1 MTRAKTAGY
10 VAMILA
16 VLVSII
22 AAATFQPRPSD
33 RHSVNHSAA
42 APSPGHALR
51 PRTDQRYTALA
62 DDLDERIRAGRL
74 GTGGQVLDPAGVAL
88 LTGRTPTAVRHA
100 LEQLARTGTVED
112 LGQQWGIP
120 DDHSTARAA
129 RRAHHLLEAM
139 IDAGGYPP
147 GTPLPPAQH
156 LVETLLTHPDAI
168 TVALHTLAAGDV
180 LEPVRQGFAVR
191 ERGREPSGPQRAGGR
206 LVPLGPDTAW
216 DPHAIRHL
224 CDRARE
230 RWHDAPC
237 PSHHVITQSEALQ
250 HDILHRLMLAADC
263 HTASAPALAQATAVR
278 VARARAVAARDTTV
292 VSLGERHWRSTVLA
306 RLLADL
312 ADSLSASARPDPNG
326 TPCP

>member
-1 MTRAKTAGY
+1 MTRAKTVGH

-33 RHSVNHSAA
+33 RHSMKHPS
-42 APSPGHALR
+42 APSPGHGLR

-74 GTGGQVLDPAGVAL
+74 GTGGQVLDPADVAL
-88 LTGRTPTAVRHA
+88 RIGRTPTAVRHA
-100 LEQLARTGTVED
+100 LEQLARTGTVEN

-147 GTPLPPAQH
+147 RTPLPPAQH
-156 LVETLLTHPDAI
+156 LVDTLLTHPDAI
-168 TVALHTLAAGDV
+168 TVALHTLAADGV

-191 ERGREPSGPQRAGGR
+191 ERGRESSGPQQAGGR
-206 LVPLGPDTAW
+206 LVPLGADTAW

-224 CDRARE
+224 CDEARE
-230 RWHDAPC
+230 RWYDTPC
-237 PSHHVITQSEALQ
+237 PSHHVLTQTEALQ
-250 HDILHRLMLAADC
+250 HDILHRLMLAADR
-263 HTASAPALAQATAVR
+263 HAASVPDLAQAAAVR
-278 VARARAVAARDTTV
+278 AARARAVAARDTTV
-292 VSLGERHWRSTVLA
+292 VSLGERHWRSAVLA
-306 RLLADL
+306 GPLADL
-312 ADSLSASARPDPNG
+312 ADSLSATARPDQNG

>member
-1 MTRAKTAGY
+1 MTRAKTVGY
-10 VAMILA
+10 VAVLLA

-33 RHSVNHSAA
+33 RHSVNHPS
-42 APSPGHALR
+42 APSPGHGLR

-74 GTGGQVLDPAGVAL
+74 GTGGQVLDPADVAL
-88 LTGRTPTAVRHA
+88 RIGRTPTAVRHA
-100 LEQLARTGTVED
+100 LEQLARTGTVEN

-139 IDAGGYPP
+139 INAGGYPP
-147 GTPLPPAQH
+147 HTPLPPAKH

-191 ERGREPSGPQRAGGR
+191 ERESSGPQGTGGR

-216 DPHAIRHL
+216 DPHDIRHL

-230 RWHDAPC
+230 RWRDAPC
-237 PSHHVITQSEALQ
+237 PSHHVITQTEALQ
-250 HDILHRLMLAADC
+250 HDILHRLMLAADR
-263 HTASAPALAQATAVR
+263 HAAAPAQPAAVR
-278 VARARAVAARDTTV
+278 AARARAVAARDTTV
-292 VSLGERHWRSTVLA
+292 VSLGERHWRCAVLA
-306 RLLADL
+306 GLLADL